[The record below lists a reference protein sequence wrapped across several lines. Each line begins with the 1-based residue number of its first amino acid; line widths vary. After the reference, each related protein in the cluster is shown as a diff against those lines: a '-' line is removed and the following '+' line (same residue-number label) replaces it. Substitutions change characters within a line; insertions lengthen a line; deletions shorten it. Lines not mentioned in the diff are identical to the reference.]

1 LYSLE
6 ADQPGAWRLLE
17 TAGAVP
23 VPGRDDA
30 SRPPLPSVAGE
41 DDPRQA
47 GAMSLLKKI
56 GIVSINLAGII
67 AGVGPLIAPGRGA
80 AIAGALDVFQ
90 EVLGAIATVEQIGAA
105 VNLDGAA
112 KFKAA
117 IPLMGQIVGRS
128 HLVRTHGIK
137 DQALYAKAMEGL
149 AQSGVDLL
157 NSLDSKKVKTED
169 LGA

>member
-23 VPGRDDA
+23 VPSRDDA
-30 SRPPLPSVAGE
+30 SGPPLPSLAGQ
-41 DDPRQA
+41 DHSRQA
-47 GAMSLLKKI
+47 DTMSLLKKI
-56 GIVSINLAGII
+56 GLVSVNLAGII

-90 EVLGAIATVEQIGAA
+90 EVLGAIATVEQVGAA
-105 VNLDGAA
+105 VNMDGAS

-128 HLVRTHGIK
+128 HLVRTHQIK

-149 AQSGVDLL
+149 AQAGVDLL

-169 LGA
+169 LAS